1 MNDYSFDVIAIV
13 KVGISADEI
22 RAINN
27 ALFYLGATDCDIV
40 EAGRII
46 TISFI
51 KEANTLVEAINLAH
65 ADVAAVDNL
74 EVMPLDVE
82 LIELATER
90 QNSPRI
96 RVSLDD
102 I

>member
-27 ALFYLGATDCDIV
+27 ALFNLGATDYGIV
-40 EAGRII
+40 EAGI
-46 TISFI
+46 TIAISFI

-82 LIELATER
+82 LIELAIER